1 MVKKLKINNP
11 EYISSA
17 VNAKDYP
24 FHYLPEIA
32 LAGRSNVGKSSLIN
46 KVVNRK
52 KMAFTSSKPGKTQTI
67 NFYQIDNYFY
77 FVDLPGY
84 GFAKVSKAEKE
95 EWGRMIE
102 GYLLNR
108 SNLEAILLV
117 IDARHKP
124 TKDDIQMFN
133 WIVQMNMP
141 ALVVAT
147 KIDKIKKS
155 QRKKQEKLI
164 KNTLGINQFTPF
176 TFFSAETGEGKNEVF
191 KFIGRFVD

>member
-1 MVKKLKINNP
+1 MKKLKINNP

-191 KFIGRFVD
+191 KFIGQFVD

>member
-1 MVKKLKINNP
+1 MKINNP

>member
-1 MVKKLKINNP
+1 MKINNP

-191 KFIGRFVD
+191 KFIGQFVD